1 MAEPDLEFQD
11 GVFRVAGTDRGIG
24 LLELARRLRAA
35 PALPEG
41 VPASLDFTGDYDAGE
56 LNFPNGCHVCEV
68 EIDPATGQVRVDRYA
83 AVDDVGVA
91 INPMIVHGQVQGGV
105 AQGLGQALMECV
117 AYDAEGQLLS
127 ASFMDYAL
135 PRATDLPELA
145 VALHEVPAR
154 SNPLGVKGVG
164 RVRRQRLAGRGDE
177 RHRRRLGARRRA
189 AGDRHAGDARS
200 GVARL
205 RRKEGAS

>member
-1 MAEPDLEFQD
+1 
-11 GVFRVAGTDRGIG
+11 VFRVAGTDRGIG
-24 LLELARRLRAA
+24 LLELTRHLRAA

-41 VPASLDFTGDYDAGE
+41 VPASLDSTGDYDAAE

-105 AQGLGQALMECV
+105 AQGLGQALMERV

-164 RVRRQRLAGRGDE
+164 ESGVCGSLAAVMNAVADALARA
-177 RHRRRLGARRRA
+177 GARPEIDMPATPEAVWRA
-189 AGDRHAGDARS
+189 
-200 GVARL
+200 L
-205 RRKEGAS
+205 QRKEGTS